1 MKNVWTFLIIFLVLV
16 FILAM
21 TLMFLVR
28 DTALRTI
35 DPILRG
41 NEQLSTQVANFLHPT
56 PTILPDPVT
65 IIHQVRSLA
74 RLETI
79 QYSVEKII
87 TADSGQDILRPL
99 FGEKLLFVA
108 HGKVIAGV
116 DLNKLSASDL
126 KLEDNVLRVRL
137 PDPEIFTATLDN
149 EKSYVF
155 DRQTGVL
162 TKGNPDLET
171 QARRVAEQEIL
182 KAALADG
189 ILPQARTNAE
199 AYLLRLLNDLGFKN
213 VIFIVATP
221 APALTL
227 TPTPARP

>member
-21 TLMFLVR
+21 TLIFLVR
-28 DTALRTI
+28 DTALRAI

-41 NEQLSTQVANFLHPT
+41 NEQLSTQVADFLHPT

-99 FGEKLLFVA
+99 FGDKLLFVA
-108 HGKVIAGV
+108 HGTVIAGV
-116 DLNKLSASDL
+116 DLNKLNSSDL
-126 KLEDNVLRVRL
+126 KLEDNVLKVRL
-137 PDPEIFTATLDN
+137 PAPEVFTATLDN

-155 DRQTGVL
+155 NRETGVL

-199 AYLLRLLNDLGFKN
+199 AYLVRLLNDLGFKN
-213 VIFIVATP
+213 VIFIAPTATP
-221 APALTL
+221 APTLTL
-227 TPTPARP
+227 TPAKP